1 MPTIFADVHEI
12 EEFDKRLVHKCTKF
26 RTVRFQST
34 LSSMI
39 YMQVESRSIMRN
51 RNIVMIV
58 KQLTVLTVPHFQ
70 KPNLA
75 VNQHILAFS
84 GSLFNLRDCNLHRL
98 VVVIDV

>member
-1 MPTIFADVHEI
+1 M
-12 EEFDKRLVHKCTKF
+12 
-26 RTVRFQST
+26 
-34 LSSMI
+34 
-39 YMQVESRSIMRN
+39 
-51 RNIVMIV
+51 VMTV

-98 VVVIDV
+98 AVVIDV